1 MSFSIPDLVQ
11 SDVLFLTWF
20 STDGFRKATG
30 ERNILTNALGR
41 AAMVKMVFAR
51 TPNTKNQDKNQKKN
65 AWEVRIPIRSQ
76 NINIPLTSTGSIGWT
91 GSLFSWS
98 RNNPY
103 ISVGRSEYFWVGNT
117 RYVGNSKD
125 ATFGHA
131 PFRFLF
137 RIGRPFR
144 YICRQEKTSNVLLI
158 VGLYCDFG
166 IFGWNKSHLC
176 WLLFIFK
183 KMSDYSAVAPP
194 QQNFNQS
201 TAFAAA
207 LQRAKQVGT
216 IHTKQ

>member
-1 MSFSIPDLVQ
+1 MSFSVPDLVQ

-30 ERNILTNALGR
+30 ERNISQTLLEELLWSR
-41 AAMVKMVFAR
+41 WSLREHQIRRIKIKIR
-51 TPNTKNQDKNQKKN
+51 KN

-91 GSLFSWS
+91 GPLFSWS

-103 ISVGRSEYFWVGNT
+103 ISVGSSEYFWVGNT

-144 YICRQEKTSNVLLI
+144 YICRQEKHQT
-158 VGLYCDFG
+158 YC
-166 IFGWNKSHLC
+166 
-176 WLLFIFK
+176 
-183 KMSDYSAVAPP
+183 
-194 QQNFNQS
+194 
-201 TAFAAA
+201 
-207 LQRAKQVGT
+207 
-216 IHTKQ
+216 